1 MIAKLL
7 FILYRREDHVIPKH
21 YYKILR
27 LIFCLSYFIA
37 ISILSNTVS
46 NLNDIH
52 FNLIQII
59 ILFFTTIV
67 IPADI
72 LDHTG
77 REENILL
84 QNLEYTF
91 ISKLSQP
98 RIIYDSSKNLDFLT
112 FHDIASSESV
122 YTMISYNF
130 EEIQVTKKF
139 KVLKLNK
146 NYNQS
151 DTYYMGDT
159 HINDKTK
166 KLYEIDKI
174 EVYDAKVKTTVFK
187 RKAIKTVKMIDFYW
201 KGKNK

>member
-7 FILYRREDHVIPKH
+7 FILYRQEDHVIPKH

-46 NLNDIH
+46 NSNDIH

-72 LDHTG
+72 LDNTG

-84 QNLEYTF
+84 KNLKYTF
-91 ISKLSQP
+91 ISKTSQP
-98 RIIYDSSKNLDFLT
+98 QIIYNSSKNLDFIT

-122 YTMISYNF
+122 YTMISYKL
-130 EEIQVTKKF
+130 EEIQETQKF
-139 KVLKLNK
+139 KVLKSNK
-146 NYNQS
+146 KYNQS
-151 DTYYMGDT
+151 DTYYMGQN
-159 HINDKTK
+159 HIDDESKNQ
-166 KLYEIDKI
+166 YEIERI

-187 RKAIKTVKMIDFYW
+187 RKAVKIVKMIDFYW
-201 KGKNK
+201 KSKK

>member
-7 FILYRREDHVIPKH
+7 FILYKQEDHVIPKH
-21 YYKILR
+21 YYLILR
-27 LIFCLSYFIA
+27 ILFCLSYFIA
-37 ISILSNTVS
+37 IIILSKTVS
-46 NLNDIH
+46 NPNDIN

-84 QNLEYTF
+84 QNLKYTF
-91 ISKLSQP
+91 INKTSQP
-98 RIIYDSSKNLDFLT
+98 QIIYDKSKNLDFLT
-112 FHDIASSESV
+112 FHDIASSESI
-122 YTMISYNF
+122 YTMISYPLD
-130 EEIQVTKKF
+130 QVKDSNNYT
-139 KVLKLNK
+139 VLRKNK
-146 NYNQS
+146 NYS
-151 DTYYMGDT
+151 DYEIYYMGQNYID
-159 HINDKTK
+159 NESQKS
-166 KLYEIDKI
+166 YEIEKI

-187 RKAIKTVKMIDFYW
+187 QKSVKTVKMIDFYW

>member
-7 FILYRREDHVIPKH
+7 FILYRQEDHVIPKH
-21 YYKILR
+21 YYKILK

-37 ISILSNTVS
+37 ISILSETVS
-46 NLNDIH
+46 NTNDIH
-52 FNLIQII
+52 FNLNQII

-98 RIIYDSSKNLDFLT
+98 RIIYNSSKNLDFLT

-122 YTMISYNF
+122 YTMISYPLNHI
-130 EEIQVTKKF
+130 EAANNY
-139 KVLKLNK
+139 KVLRTNK
-146 NYNQS
+146 NYS
-151 DTYYMGDT
+151 DYEICYMGQN
-159 HINDKTK
+159 HIDDEYKTS
-166 KLYEIDKI
+166 YEINKI
-174 EVYDAKVKTTVFK
+174 EIYDAKVKTTVFN
-187 RKAIKTVKMIDFYW
+187 RKAVKTVKMIDFYW
-201 KGKNK
+201 KGKDK

>member
-7 FILYRREDHVIPKH
+7 FILYKQEDHIIPKH

-37 ISILSNTVS
+37 IIILSKTVS
-46 NLNDIH
+46 NSNDIH
-52 FNLIQII
+52 FNLTQII
-59 ILFFTTIV
+59 ILFLTTIV
-67 IPADI
+67 IPADL

-77 REENILL
+77 REEDILL

-98 RIIYDSSKNLDFLT
+98 RIIYDASKNLDFIT

-122 YTMISYNF
+122 YTMISYKL
-130 EEIQVTKKF
+130 EEIQKTQMF
-139 KVLKLNK
+139 KVLKWNK
-146 NYNQS
+146 KYNQS
-151 DTYYMGDT
+151 DTYYMGQN
-159 HINDKTK
+159 HIDDESKNQ
-166 KLYEIDKI
+166 YEIERI

-201 KGKNK
+201 KGKDK